1 MDHTLRNS
9 PDKEQEKND
18 MVNYETGDDKKK

>member
-1 MDHTLRNS
+1 MELTLRNS
-9 PDKEQEKND
+9 PEKELEKND